1 MEKRGHNLTYPLL
14 PIVYQSI
21 YSFLR
26 FCLLLISFCVC
37 VSLCKT
43 STKHNTWLWF
53 GSLWIRKLSCNC
65 CWCTKHRY
73 FSKIMWSEVKSRN
86 KFLTINKNNEV
97 HLFDLNSFYIYFVF
111 FFFFIFPSRSLSLS
125 LSLSVLLFFCFP
137 VFVCTNSSNCCIFGC
152 CCCVDCIAMLS
163 RKFFVQGK
171 NSQAMHQPV
180 AVGWNTQWTKFSGYW
195 RNLRLMIQIIKTNS
209 RTYS

>member
-1 MEKRGHNLTYPLL
+1 MPSLNL
-14 PIVYQSI
+14 
-21 YSFLR
+21 FL
-26 FCLLLISFCVC
+26 CVC

-137 VFVCTNSSNCCIFGC
+137 VFVCIHR
-152 CCCVDCIAMLS
+152 IAAYL
-163 RKFFVQGK
+163 V
-171 NSQAMHQPV
+171 V
-180 AVGWNTQWTKFSGYW
+180 AVVLIVLQCFHASFSFKGKI
-195 RNLRLMIQIIKTNS
+195 RKPCTSRLQLDGIHNGQNLADIDAI
-209 RTYS
+209 